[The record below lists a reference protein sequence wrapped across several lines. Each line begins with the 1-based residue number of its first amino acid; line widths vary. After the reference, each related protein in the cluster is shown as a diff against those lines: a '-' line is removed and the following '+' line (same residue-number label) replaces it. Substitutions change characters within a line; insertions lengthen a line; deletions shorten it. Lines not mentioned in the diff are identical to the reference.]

1 MSTEFINEG
10 TVSPPDGGQDI
21 ANPAV
26 HTESPNHF
34 DNAASPPPDTQQL
47 SQFVIP
53 PQGISHEVEDEVAE
67 GVWGY
72 LIPIGSSQHQDAVV
86 LKKRA
91 VCPATLPNA
100 TSRQTRSATR
110 SQGTAPG
117 NRRQNESSK
126 QKGSPSGGYIIGR
139 HPECGKSIM
148 VDLCGLSQGKRL
160 ILVIRYH
167 SSE

>member
-10 TVSPPDGGQDI
+10 TVSPPDGGQDM
-21 ANPAV
+21 ANPALYA
-26 HTESPNHF
+26 TSPHRP
-34 DNAASPPPDTQQL
+34 DNAVSPPPDTQQL

-91 VCPATLPNA
+91 VCPVALPNA
-100 TSRQTRSATR
+100 TSRQTRSVTR
-110 SQGTAPG
+110 SQGTAPA
-117 NRRQNESSK
+117 NSRQNESRR
-126 QKGSPSGGYIIGR
+126 QKGSPSSGYIIGR
-139 HPECGKSIM
+139 HPECGKSI
-148 VDLCGLSQGKRL
+148 VADLCGLS
-160 ILVIRYH
+160 
-167 SSE
+167 